1 MEKRNLSL
9 SKEVSKA
16 GGFKHYNIAG
26 QLVTVKKLSNGT
38 FEIVDESG
46 KVIKRLDNFPSVA
59 NELGIK
65 IGKGKSGGA
74 GIGKVEIKYPLSS
87 TNKKHINKH
96 NIESIKQQSI
106 YLSDS
111 QLAEKLESSF
121 FNPKWSKDDINK
133 YAEIA

>member
-1 MEKRNLSL
+1 MEKRNISL

-16 GGFKHYNIAG
+16 GGFKHYNTAG

-65 IGKGKSGGA
+65 IGRGKSGA
-74 GIGKVEIKYPLSS
+74 GTGK
-87 TNKKHINKH
+87 T
-96 NIESIKQQSI
+96 
-106 YLSDS
+106 
-111 QLAEKLESSF
+111 
-121 FNPKWSKDDINK
+121 PKSNS
-133 YAEIA
+133 EIASLLKDSNAKKVQAILKTQSKTLLDRVYQEFMTPPILYSRLQRA